1 MKTYLYVLFIPLF
14 WMFAIDVNAQD
25 DSNFVEKSQSFQGPI
40 HKGAFTLG
48 GSFTLGENIQSIQLG
63 AGYFFT
69 DRFGL
74 GLDAIYVND
83 LFLMQILPR
92 YYFHILDN
100 TYLFVELG
108 VNVGNDNVFLTGG
121 AGVTYF
127 LNERIGL
134 QGRLNNFNGGG
145 IGLFVLF
152 PGKNKR

>member
-1 MKTYLYVLFIPLF
+1 MKKYLSILFIPLF
-14 WMFAIDVNAQD
+14 WMLTIDVYAQND
-25 DSNFVEKSQSFQGPI
+25 TTSVEKSKTFQGPI

-48 GSFTLGENIQSIQLG
+48 GSFTLGENIQSLQLG
-63 AGYFFT
+63 AGYFFS
-69 DRFGL
+69 DRFGV

-92 YYFHILDN
+92 YYFPILDN

-108 VNVGNDNVFLTGG
+108 VNVGNNFFLNGG

-127 LNERIGL
+127 LNERVGL

-145 IGLFVLF
+145 VGLFVLF